1 MGPVVPAKTRMVGVT
16 MQLLRGFR
24 PRIPRTARLFP
35 CLLSLLYCAW
45 SPLASALCIVSPNP
59 QLRQLQSLVATDAT
73 GALKQIQAKLN
84 DGYGGE
90 SASRAHSGELAA
102 LYAVQAE
109 AFQILERAAEGRGA
123 ASAGL
128 ALVPDIHDPLHSE
141 LLTAFAENVYDDAGL
156 AAALRSVESART
168 LQDQDS
174 TAGICLLITR
184 GVLEHR
190 QNRADLAIVSLTQA
204 YRASVAPTTT
214 QTHIAAAAALSP
226 VMRGMGDFAQALVLN
241 QEEVDWDTTH
251 GATLS
256 LSVSRFM
263 RGQILKAMGK
273 YPDAIEEFSQARQL
287 SVALDDQEG
296 VAYADLRIC
305 DAHIELHSLEVAQ
318 RECTNAARLFAASRD
333 FDSVKETQALQARID
348 LEQGRPQKAL
358 SALNTVLDRHGEDL
372 PPFVVAPMY
381 ELRAKANAAVHNYRD
396 AYEDLRDYVQRNTA
410 ANEAERRR
418 QTGALRARFE
428 TDQQIERNASLK
440 RELTASRE
448 ETSRQAEQLRWNEMV
463 VVIGLCIIA
472 LLMYFLVANSRYRR
486 QLVKLASQDGLTEL
500 PNRRRI
506 AELANAALQAARE
519 TQRPLTIG
527 VIDMDHFKVIND
539 CCGHATGDFVL
550 KEFAR
555 ASREALRACDLMGR
569 WGGEEFLLV
578 MPDATL
584 EVASANLQRL
594 RTLVSAIRLPSTA
607 IGMKV
612 SLSAG
617 LAAFDDS
624 AKSLDEL
631 IARADGALY
640 TAKDSGRDRV
650 HIADATQR
658 TGSHAIRRLQRQ

>member
-1 MGPVVPAKTRMVGVT
+1 MVN
-16 MQLLRGFR
+16 
-24 PRIPRTARLFP
+24 
-35 CLLSLLYCAW
+35 
-45 SPLASALCIVSPNP
+45 PNP
-59 QLRQLQSLVATDAT
+59 EMRQLQSLVATDAN

-84 DGYGGE
+84 EVQAGARGGPE
-90 SASRAHSGELAA
+90 NLAEMAS

-109 AFQILERAAEGRGA
+109 AFQILERAAEARGA

-128 ALVPDIHDPLHSE
+128 ELAPEVRDPLHSE
-141 LLTAFAENVYDDAGL
+141 LLTAFAENVYDDAGI
-156 AAALRSVESART
+156 AAALQSVDAVRRE
-168 LQDQDS
+168 QDQDS
-174 TAGICLLITR
+174 SAGICLLITL

-204 YRASVAPTTT
+204 YRASIAPTVT
-214 QTHIAAAAALSP
+214 QTRIAAAAALSP
-226 VMRGMGDFAQALVLN
+226 VMRGMGDYSQALALN
-241 QEEVDWDTTH
+241 QEEVDWDTAH

-256 LSVSRFM
+256 LSVSHFM
-263 RGQILKAMGK
+263 RGQILKAMGN
-273 YPDAIEEFSQARQL
+273 YHDAIEEFSQARQL
-287 SVALDDQEG
+287 SVVLDDREG

-305 DAHIELHSLEVAQ
+305 EAHIELGSLDVAPG
-318 RECTNAARLFAASRD
+318 ECANAARLFAAAQD
-333 FDSVKETQALQARID
+333 FDSVKETHALQARID

-358 SALNTVLDRHGEDL
+358 TTLNAVLDRHGADL

-381 ELRAKANAAVHNYRD
+381 ALRAKANATARNYRD
-396 AYEDLRDYVQRNTA
+396 AYDDLHEYVQRNTA

-428 TDQQIERNASLK
+428 IDQQIERNSLLK

-448 ETSRQAEQLRWNEMV
+448 ETSRQAQQLRWNEMV
-463 VVIGLCIIA
+463 VIAGLCIIA

-486 QLVKLASQDGLTEL
+486 QLVKLASQDGLTGL

-506 AELANAALQAARE
+506 AELATAALQTARE

-539 CCGHATGDFVL
+539 CYGHATGDFVL

-555 ASREALRACDLMGR
+555 ASGEALRDCDLMGR

-578 MPDATL
+578 MPGATL
-584 EVASANLQRL
+584 DVASANLQRL
-594 RTLVSAIRLPSTA
+594 RTLVSAIRLPSIA

-617 LAAFDDS
+617 LAAFDDGV
-624 AKSLDEL
+624 KSLDEL

-640 TAKDSGRDRV
+640 TAKDSGRDCV
-650 HIADATQR
+650 QIADATQR

>member
-1 MGPVVPAKTRMVGVT
+1 M
-16 MQLLRGFR
+16 
-24 PRIPRTARLFP
+24 
-35 CLLSLLYCAW
+35 
-45 SPLASALCIVSPNP
+45 
-59 QLRQLQSLVATDAT
+59 RQLQSLVATDAT
-73 GALKQIQAKLN
+73 GALKQIQSKLN
-84 DGYGGE
+84 DGHGG
-90 SASRAHSGELAA
+90 SPTGSSNPAELAA

-109 AFQILERAAEGRGA
+109 AFQILERAAEARGA

-128 ALVPDIHDPLHSE
+128 ALVPDVHDPLHSE
-141 LLTAFAENVYDDAGL
+141 LLSAFAESVYDDAGI
-156 AAALRSVESART
+156 AAALQTVESARGE
-168 LQDQDS
+168 QDQDS
-174 TAGICLLITR
+174 AAGVCLLITR

-204 YRASVAPTTT
+204 YRASIAPTVT

-226 VMRGMGDFAQALVLN
+226 VMRGLGDYAEALALN
-241 QEEVDWDTTH
+241 QEEVDWDTLH
-251 GATLS
+251 SATLS

-296 VAYADLRIC
+296 VAYSDLRIC
-305 DAHIELHSLEVAQ
+305 DAHIELNSLDVAQ
-318 RECTNAARLFAASRD
+318 RECANAARLFAASRD
-333 FDSVKETQALQARID
+333 FDSVKETAALQARID

-358 SALNTVLDRHGEDL
+358 ITLNTVLDRHGEDL

-381 ELRAKANAAVHNYRD
+381 EQRAKANAAVRNYRD
-396 AYEDLRDYVQRNTA
+396 AYEDLREYVRRNTA

-428 TDQQIERNASLK
+428 IDQQIERNALLK

-448 ETSRQAEQLRWNEMV
+448 ETSRQAQQLRWNEMV
-463 VVIGLCIIA
+463 VVIGSCIIA
-472 LLMYFLVANSRYRR
+472 LLIYFLVANSRYRR
-486 QLVKLASQDGLTEL
+486 QLVKLASQDGLTGL

-506 AELANAALQAARE
+506 AELATAALQDARE

-555 ASREALRACDLMGR
+555 ASREALRDCDLMGR

-578 MPDATL
+578 MPDASL

-594 RTLVSAIRLPSTA
+594 RTLVSAIRLPSNA
-607 IGMKV
+607 VGMKV

-624 AKSLDEL
+624 VKSLDEL

-650 HIADATQR
+650 QIADATQR

>member
-1 MGPVVPAKTRMVGVT
+1 
-16 MQLLRGFR
+16 MQIFGGFR
-24 PRIPRTARLFP
+24 PRVPRTARLFP
-35 CLLSLLYCAW
+35 CFLSLLYCAW
-45 SPLASALCIVSPNP
+45 PSSASALCLLNPNP
-59 QLRQLQSLVATDAT
+59 EMRQLQSLVATDAT

-84 DGYGGE
+84 EVHGSAPDGPAS
-90 SASRAHSGELAA
+90 SAELAS

-109 AFQILERAAEGRGA
+109 AFQILERAAEARGA

-128 ALVPDIHDPLHSE
+128 KLAPEVRDPLHSE
-141 LLTAFAENVYDDAGL
+141 LLTAFAENVYDDAGI
-156 AAALRSVESART
+156 AAALQSVEAARGE
-168 LQDQDS
+168 QDQDS
-174 TAGICLLITR
+174 SAGICLLITR

-190 QNRADLAIVSLTQA
+190 QNRADLAIASLTQA
-204 YRASVAPTTT
+204 YRASIAPTVT
-214 QTHIAAAAALSP
+214 QTRIAAAAALSP
-226 VMRGMGDFAQALVLN
+226 VMRGMGDYSQALALN
-241 QEEVDWDTTH
+241 QEEVDWDTAH
-251 GATLS
+251 SATLS

-273 YPDAIEEFSQARQL
+273 YQNAIEEFSQARQL

-305 DAHIELHSLEVAQ
+305 EAHIELGILDVAPG
-318 RECTNAARLFAASRD
+318 ECANAARLFAAAQD
-333 FDSVKETQALQARID
+333 FDSVKETHALQARMD
-348 LEQGRPQKAL
+348 VEQGRPQKAL
-358 SALNTVLDRHGEDL
+358 TTLNTVLDRHGADL

-381 ELRAKANAAVHNYRD
+381 ELRAKANAAARNYRD
-396 AYEDLRDYVQRNTA
+396 AYDDLREYVQRNTA
-410 ANEAERRR
+410 ANEAERRQ

-428 TDQQIERNASLK
+428 IDQQIERNSSLK

-448 ETSRQAEQLRWNEMV
+448 ETSRQAQQLRWNEMV
-463 VVIGLCIIA
+463 VMAGLCIIA
-472 LLMYFLVANSRYRR
+472 LLMYFLAANSRYRR
-486 QLVKLASQDGLTEL
+486 QLVKLASQDALTEL

-506 AELANAALQAARE
+506 AELATAALQVARE
-519 TQRPLTIG
+519 TKRPLTIG

-539 CCGHATGDFVL
+539 CYGHATGDFVL

-555 ASREALRACDLMGR
+555 ASREALRDCDLMGR

-594 RTLVSAIRLPSTA
+594 RTLVSAIRLPSLA
-607 IGMKV
+607 IGLKV

-624 AKSLDEL
+624 VKSLDEL

-650 HIADATQR
+650 QIADETQR

>member
-1 MGPVVPAKTRMVGVT
+1 MGSVAPAEPRMVNIT
-16 MQLLRGFR
+16 MQLPRGFR
-24 PRIPRTARLFP
+24 PSVPGTARLFF
-35 CLLSLLYCAW
+35 CLLSVLYCAW
-45 SPLASALCIVSPNP
+45 CPHAYALCIVSPDP
-59 QLRQLQSLVATDAT
+59 EMRQLQSLVAADAT
-73 GALKQIQAKLN
+73 EALKQIQAKLN
-84 DGYGGE
+84 ERVGRAPTGGAD
-90 SASRAHSGELAA
+90 STELAG

-109 AFQILERAAEGRGA
+109 AFQILERAAEARAA

-128 ALVPDIHDPLHSE
+128 ALVPDVHNPLHSE
-141 LLTAFAENVYDDAGL
+141 LLTAFAESVYDDAGL
-156 AAALRSVESART
+156 ASALRMVDSART
-168 LQDQDS
+168 VQDQDS
-174 TAGICLLITR
+174 AAGICLLITQ

-204 YRASVAPTTT
+204 YRASIAPTVTPM
-214 QTHIAAAAALSP
+214 HVAAAAALSP

-241 QEEVDWDTTH
+241 QEEVDWDTSH

-263 RGQILKAMGK
+263 RGQILKAMGQF
-273 YPDAIEEFSQARQL
+273 PDAIEEFSQARRL

-305 DAHIELHSLEVAQ
+305 DAHIELHSLEAAQ
-318 RECTNAARLFAASRD
+318 RECSNAARLFSASRD
-333 FDSVKETQALQARID
+333 FDSVKETEALRARID
-348 LEQGRPQKAL
+348 IEQGRPQKAL
-358 SALNTVLDRHGEDL
+358 STLNTVLDRHGEDL

-381 ELRAKANAAVHNYRD
+381 ELRAKANARVRNYRE
-396 AYEDLRDYVQRNTA
+396 AYEDLREYVQRNTA
-410 ANEAERRR
+410 ANEAERRL

-428 TDQQIERNASLK
+428 TDQQIERNAALK

-448 ETSRQAEQLRWNEMV
+448 ETGRQAQQLRWNEMV
-463 VVIGLCIIA
+463 AVVGLCIIA
-472 LLMYFLVANSRYRR
+472 LLIYFLAANSRYRR
-486 QLVKLASQDGLTEL
+486 QLVKLASQDGLTGL
-500 PNRRRI
+500 PNRRRV

-519 TQRPLTIG
+519 TGRPLTIG

-539 CCGHATGDFVL
+539 CCGHATGDDVL

-555 ASREALRACDLMGR
+555 ASREALRDCDVMGR

-578 MPDATL
+578 MPGASL

-624 AKSLDEL
+624 VKSLDEL

-640 TAKDSGRDRV
+640 TAKDGGRDCV

>member
-1 MGPVVPAKTRMVGVT
+1 MVGVT

-59 QLRQLQSLVATDAT
+59 EMRQLQSLVATDAT

-84 DGYGGE
+84 DGYAGE
-90 SASRAHSGELAA
+90 SAGRANPAELAA

-109 AFQILERAAEGRGA
+109 AFQILERAAEARGA
-123 ASAGL
+123 ATAGL
-128 ALVPDIHDPLHSE
+128 ALAPDIRDPLHSE

-156 AAALRSVESART
+156 AAALRRVESVRT
-168 LQDQDS
+168 VQDQDS
-174 TAGICLLITR
+174 AAGICLLITR

-204 YRASVAPTTT
+204 YRASIAPTIT

-241 QEEVDWDTTH
+241 QEEVDWDTSH

-273 YPDAIEEFSQARQL
+273 YPEAIEEFSQARQL

-296 VAYADLRIC
+296 IAYADLRIC
-305 DAHIELHSLEVAQ
+305 EAHIELNSLEVAQ
-318 RECTNAARLFAASRD
+318 RECTNAARIFDASHD
-333 FDSVKETQALQARID
+333 FDSVKETEALQARID
-348 LEQGRPQKAL
+348 LVQGRPQKAL
-358 SALNTVLDRHGEDL
+358 STLNTVLDHHGEDL

-396 AYEDLRDYVQRNTA
+396 AYEDLREYVLRNNA

-428 TDQQIERNASLK
+428 TDQQIERNTSLK

-472 LLMYFLVANSRYRR
+472 LLIYFLVANSRYRR
-486 QLVKLASQDGLTEL
+486 QLVKLASQDGLTGL

-506 AELANAALQAARE
+506 AELASAALQAARE

-555 ASREALRACDLMGR
+555 ASREALRDCDLMGR

-578 MPDATL
+578 MPDASL

-594 RTLVSAIRLPSTA
+594 RTLVSAIRLPSSA

-624 AKSLDEL
+624 ARSLDEL

>member
-1 MGPVVPAKTRMVGVT
+1 MNCVG
-16 MQLLRGFR
+16 
-24 PRIPRTARLFP
+24 
-35 CLLSLLYCAW
+35 SL
-45 SPLASALCIVSPNP
+45 PASALCLVSPNP
-59 QLRQLQSLVATDAT
+59 QMRQLQSLVATDAT
-73 GALKQIQAKLN
+73 LALKQIQIKLN
-84 DGYGGE
+84 DAHGGT
-90 SASRAHSGELAA
+90 SAASSNSAELAS

-109 AFQILERAAEGRGA
+109 AFQILERSAEARAA

-128 ALVPDIHDPLHSE
+128 ALAPNVHDALHSE
-141 LLTAFAENVYDDAGL
+141 LLSAFAEDIYDDAGIT
-156 AAALRSVESART
+156 AALQSIEAARGE
-168 LQDQDS
+168 QDQDS
-174 TAGICLLITR
+174 SAGICLLITR

-204 YRASVAPTTT
+204 YRASIAPAVT

-226 VMRGMGDFAQALVLN
+226 VMRGMGDYTQALALN
-241 QEEVDWDTTH
+241 QEEVDWDASH
-251 GATLS
+251 DATLS

-263 RGQILKAMGK
+263 RGQILKAMGN
-273 YPDAIEEFSQARQL
+273 YQDAIGEFSQAREL
-287 SVALDDQEG
+287 SVALGDEEG

-305 DAHIELHSLEVAQ
+305 DAHIELGSLDVAQ
-318 RECTNAARLFAASRD
+318 RECANAVRIFSTAQD

-358 SALNTVLDRHGEDL
+358 TTLNSVLDRHGADL
-372 PPFVVAPMY
+372 PPFVVAPIY
-381 ELRAKANAAVHNYRD
+381 ELRGRADAALHNYRD
-396 AYEDLRDYVQRNTA
+396 AYDDLRQYVQRNTA
-410 ANEAERRR
+410 ASEAERRR

-428 TDQQIERNASLK
+428 IDQQIERNASLK
-440 RELTASRE
+440 RELVASRQ
-448 ETSRQAEQLRWNEMV
+448 ETSRQAQQLRWNQVAAV
-463 VVIGLCIIA
+463 VGVCIIA
-472 LLMYFLVANSRYRR
+472 LLIYFLAANSRYRR
-486 QLVKLASQDGLTEL
+486 QLVKLASQDGLTGL

-506 AELANAALQAARE
+506 AELATMALQVAKE
-519 TQRPLTIG
+519 TRRPLTIG

-555 ASREALRACDLMGR
+555 ASREALRDCDVMGR

-578 MPDATL
+578 MPDASL
-584 EVASANLQRL
+584 DIASANLQRL

-624 AKSLDEL
+624 VKSLDEL

-650 HIADATQR
+650 QIADATQR